1 MQMKNHTSEGHERLV
16 REFDAAMEWRKNR
29 ALKVERG
36 HLDVVYVAFVVVED
50 AGVLE
55 REAVHVRAA

>member
-1 MQMKNHTSEGHERLV
+1 MSDSCASSMQW
-16 REFDAAMEWRKNR
+16 MEWRKNR